1 MKTKKKIVK
10 NIKPKSY
17 DINYEYICP
26 LCGCNH
32 WLTNIET
39 KTKGFR
45 VACDCGAILF
55 PKVVKKIKIIYKTIN
70 VKSVKKTA
78 KDTETTTKSS
88 DIVLDKSIANSSCD
102 TLEKYGFERSEALSL
117 VEKAFAQIQVN
128 DSVSL
133 IKKALELLG
142 AEKCDTH

>member
-32 WLTNIET
+32 WLTSIET

-55 PKVVKKIKIIYKTIN
+55 PKVIKKIKIVYKIIN
-70 VKSVKKTA
+70 LENTNKPA
-78 KDTETTTKSS
+78 QDTTTSES
-88 DIVLDKSIANSSCD
+88 TAIVLDKSVANISCD

-117 VEKAFAQIQVN
+117 VEKAFDQIQVN

-142 AEKCDTH
+142 AEK

>member
-32 WLTNIET
+32 WLTSIET

-55 PKVVKKIKIIYKTIN
+55 PKVIKKIKIVYKIIN
-70 VKSVKKTA
+70 VENTNKPA
-78 KDTETTTKSS
+78 QDTTTPESTA
-88 DIVLDKSIANSSCD
+88 IVLDKSVANIASD

-117 VEKAFAQIQVN
+117 VEKAFDQIQVN

-142 AEKCDTH
+142 AEK

>member
-32 WLTNIET
+32 WLTNTET

-55 PKVVKKIKIIYKTIN
+55 PKVIKKIKIIYKIIN
-70 VKSVKKTA
+70 VES
-78 KDTETTTKSS
+78 TTKTEKETKPQSS
-88 DIVLDKSIANSSCD
+88 EIVLDKSIANKACD

-117 VEKAFAQIQVN
+117 VEKAFDQIQVN
-128 DSVSL
+128 DSVGL
-133 IKKALELLG
+133 IKKALELFG
-142 AEKCDTH
+142 VETCEIH

>member
-32 WLTNIET
+32 WLTSIET
-39 KTKGFR
+39 KTKRFR

-55 PKVVKKIKIIYKTIN
+55 PKAIKKIKIVYKIIN
-70 VKSVKKTA
+70 VENTNKPA
-78 KDTETTTKSS
+78 QDTTTPESTA
-88 DIVLDKSIANSSCD
+88 IVLDKSVANIACD

-117 VEKAFAQIQVN
+117 VEKAFDQIQVN

-142 AEKCDTH
+142 AEK